1 MQFEWILTIFYSWC
15 FFEGKS
21 SCNIFMTQ
29 VHQRMVFCFNCSQTG
44 SVLLY
49 TNYKCLMLMLA
60 YTFTL
65 YFFFYNI
72 SCFLHFPKLTRCNSY
87 VSYFKY
93 FCFTHLLVML
103 SRTQVIRNCDFFKII
118 LQIVVIPIFFFLPI
132 IYCQITLRFFLYIKK
147 GMLFFS
153 QFVCTLVIC
162 SLNLYYSSSVDPFVK
177 KCSQIDFNM

>member
-118 LQIVVIPIFFFLPI
+118 LQIVVIPIFFFFTYHLLSN
-132 IYCQITLRFFLYIKK
+132 YTQVFSVYKK
-147 GMLFFS
+147 RHVIFFS
-153 QFVCTLVIC
+153 VCVYTCNLQFK
-162 SLNLYYSSSVDPFVK
+162 SLLQFF
-177 KCSQIDFNM
+177 C

>member
-1 MQFEWILTIFYSWC
+1 MPNAYACLYFYL
-15 FFEGKS
+15 
-21 SCNIFMTQ
+21 
-29 VHQRMVFCFNCSQTG
+29 V
-44 SVLLY
+44 
-49 TNYKCLMLMLA
+49 
-60 YTFTL
+60 
-65 YFFFYNI
+65 FFFYNI